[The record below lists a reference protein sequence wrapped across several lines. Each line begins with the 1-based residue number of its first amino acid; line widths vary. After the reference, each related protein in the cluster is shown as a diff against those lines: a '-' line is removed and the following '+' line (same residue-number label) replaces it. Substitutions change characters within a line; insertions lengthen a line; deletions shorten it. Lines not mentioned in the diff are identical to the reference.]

1 MAKLLIQISV
11 FQVKTGNIE
20 VAQKQLQDMNQPI
33 DFADFEMI
41 ITKEKPLFALRKI
54 FGHGSFRGG
63 QQEAIE
69 SVLQGN
75 DTITLLPTGGEK
87 TAIYTILSVLLEG
100 VTIVVPPLKSL
111 MEEQVV
117 NFRQKSIAAYFIN
130 LSLPNEQIAEV
141 INIMCSE
148 TVRFASF
155 KKATQAKASHC

>member
-1 MAKLLIQISV
+1 MEIAKLLIQISV

-20 VAQKQLQDMNQPI
+20 VAQKQLEDMNQPI

-75 DTITLLPTGGEK
+75 DTIALLPTGGGK

-100 VTIVVPPLKSL
+100 VTIVVQPLKSL
-111 MEEQVV
+111 MDTHSQ
-117 NFRQKSIAAYFIN
+117 AA
-130 LSLPNEQIAEV
+130 SLIFEV
-141 INIMCSE
+141 IW
-148 TVRFASF
+148 
-155 KKATQAKASHC
+155 

>member
-11 FQVKTGNIE
+11 FQVKTENIE

-41 ITKEKPLFALRKI
+41 IMKEKPLFALRKI

-75 DTITLLPTGGEK
+75 DTIALLPTDGGK
-87 TAIYTILSVLLEG
+87 TAIYTIASVLLEG
-100 VTIVVPPLKSL
+100 VTIVVQPLKE
-111 MEEQVV
+111 M
-117 NFRQKSIAAYFIN
+117 QKSPRA
-130 LSLPNEQIAEV
+130 
-141 INIMCSE
+141 SE
-148 TVRFASF
+148 RMLLARVLLKFR
-155 KKATQAKASHC
+155 